1 MTVEL
6 ESRVRSLEEKQESA
20 DERFEVILRELLGIK
35 QMLHLLL
42 ENAGIPIP

>member
-1 MTVEL
+1 MSG
-6 ESRVRSLEEKQESA
+6 SR
-20 DERFEVILRELLGIK
+20 VILRELLEIK